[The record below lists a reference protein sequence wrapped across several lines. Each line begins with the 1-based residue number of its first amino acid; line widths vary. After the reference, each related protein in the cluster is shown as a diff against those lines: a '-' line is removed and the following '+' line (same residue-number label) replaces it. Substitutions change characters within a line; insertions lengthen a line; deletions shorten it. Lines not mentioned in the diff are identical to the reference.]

1 MKLVVSVNVT
11 ATVASNLGEEREGVN
26 WDELKIG
33 CQLVLW
39 EFEGHT
45 CDESSPTVEEE
56 GEKEEEGE
64 EGKLDGQIQG
74 GRGFKQDVKHN
85 QGH

>member
-1 MKLVVSVNVT
+1 M
-11 ATVASNLGEEREGVN
+11 
-26 WDELKIG
+26 
-33 CQLVLW
+33 
-39 EFEGHT
+39 

-56 GEKEEEGE
+56 GEKEEECE

-74 GRGFKQDVKHN
+74 RRGFKQDVKHN